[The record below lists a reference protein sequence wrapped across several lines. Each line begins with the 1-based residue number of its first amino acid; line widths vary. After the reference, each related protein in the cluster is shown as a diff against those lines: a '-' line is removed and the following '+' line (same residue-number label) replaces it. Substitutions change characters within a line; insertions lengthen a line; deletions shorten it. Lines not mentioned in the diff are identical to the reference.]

1 MRRIGVTGAAGFV
14 GANLCERLL
23 DDGYEV
29 VGIDDL
35 SYGSVANLAACIGNS
50 AFRFQVLDCRER
62 RALQTAFAGCDA
74 IAHLAAKKIPRY
86 ESALSTL
93 EVNVA
98 GAHAVFTVALA
109 LDADLVITSTSDVYG
124 MATPPFAEDDPIV
137 LGPPTSRR
145 WAYATSKLYDEHLAF
160 ALAEDRGLR
169 HTILRL
175 FNCYG
180 PKNHLS
186 WWGGPVV
193 TFIEALLDGAPL
205 DIHGDGLQTRTFT
218 YVGDIVEGIVQSLE
232 RPESR
237 GEVIN
242 IGGVETLTILE
253 LAERI
258 QTAMD
263 VPLPLQAEF
272 TPYEQLPGNYQD
284 VRDRVPDTTKA
295 KRILGFEATVD
306 LDEGLERTIRWHRE
320 QRAVAA
326 TAAVS
331 SR

>member
-1 MRRIGVTGAAGFV
+1 MKRVGVTGAAGFI
-14 GANLCERLL
+14 GSHLCDRLL
-23 DDGYEV
+23 SEGLEV

-35 SYGSVANLAACIGNS
+35 SYGSVGNLSSCIGNPN
-50 AFRFQVLDCRER
+50 FHFEVLDCRR
-62 RALQTAFAGCDA
+62 RRELKSVFAGCDS

-98 GAHAVFTVALA
+98 GANAVFGVALS

-124 MATPPFAEDDPIV
+124 NAPSPFSEDDAVV

-169 HTILRL
+169 VSILRL

-180 PKNHLS
+180 PRNHLS
-186 WWGGPVV
+186 WWGGPMV
-193 TFIEALLDGAPL
+193 TFIEALLDGEAP
-205 DIHGDGLQTRTFT
+205 DIHGDGKQTRTFT
-218 YVGDIVEGIVQSLE
+218 YVEDTVEGIYQALA

-242 IGGVETLTILE
+242 VGGVETVSILE

-258 QTAMD
+258 QAKIAPDRPME
-263 VPLPLQAEF
+263 LSF
-272 TPYEQLPGNYQD
+272 TPYESMPGNYQD
-284 VRDRVPDTTKA
+284 VMHRVPNTEKA
-295 KRILGFEATVD
+295 QRLLGFEASVD
-306 LDEGLERTIRWHRE
+306 LDEGLDRTIAWHRSRRDVE
-320 QRAVAA
+320 QFA
-326 TAAVS
+326 TA
-331 SR
+331 